1 MTLCLSATKPVRSA
15 TMLLLAIAS
24 LFATGC
30 KTPVAQT
37 LLERENFQQEK
48 TIEELKDQVDD
59 AEHDLEQCRREN
71 AALKRKLGGDTTVR
85 SPSDSPTLLAPPE
98 ASAPSSRSNT
108 DVPLFQPPSV
118 DHGTPSVDSSTPPT
132 DSPAPSSSSQPQQW
146 TPPKTPSRKPAAP
159 LPEPEA
165 TTSSYEQEEAAGAT
179 RIAIVR
185 LLTNGHQF
193 GHGADRYSN
202 NSALGDNGIEV
213 VFSPRDAENKTV
225 ATEGTVAIVVIDPA
239 VAGLEARVARWDFS
253 AREAKPHYRET
264 LFGKAY
270 RFDLLWPHD
279 APQHEKLKLFV
290 RLTTPDG
297 QRLEANQTIHV
308 RLGMLAPPPDNS
320 NLADSPAPA
329 GETSIAG
336 VLPTRPVSSTT
347 TSSTTSPT
355 TNSTTARDMGEFEPD
370 EPAPTATRSPP
381 VTRNGAVWKPFR

>member
-1 MTLCLSATKPVRSA
+1 MTPCLSATKSVRSA

-24 LFATGC
+24 LFAAGC

-71 AALKRKLGGDTTVR
+71 AALKGKLGGGVIVR
-85 SPSDSPTLLAPPE
+85 PPSDSPLILTPPN
-98 ASAPSSRSNT
+98 ASAPSSRPSS

-118 DHGTPSVDSSTPPT
+118 DHGTPSVNSSTPPT
-132 DSPAPSSSSQPQQW
+132 DSPAPSSNSQPQQW
-146 TPPKTPSRKPAAP
+146 APPKTPAHKPAAP

-165 TTSSYEQEEAAGAT
+165 TPSSYQQEDTAGAT

-193 GHGADRYSN
+193 GHGADRFSS
-202 NSALGDNGIEV
+202 NSAQGDNGIEV

-225 ATEGTVAIVVIDPA
+225 ATEGTVAIVVVDPA
-239 VAGLEARVARWDFS
+239 VTGAEARVARWDFS
-253 AREAKPHYRET
+253 AQEAKAHYRET
-264 LFGKAY
+264 LLGKAY

-279 APQHEKLKLFV
+279 APRHEKLKLFV

-308 RLGMLAPPPDNS
+308 RLGILAPRDDS
-320 NLADSPAPA
+320 NLADSPAPLDD
-329 GETSIAG
+329 TSADSCAVATGIAHNNQPDDEFNNG
-336 VLPTRPVSSTT
+336 PRHGRIR
-347 TSSTTSPT
+347 
-355 TNSTTARDMGEFEPD
+355 AR
-370 EPAPTATRSPP
+370 
-381 VTRNGAVWKPFR
+381 